1 MPESFAIAVQ
11 WPDDSRP
18 YLVHLKKPYFV
29 AEVRRI
35 EGAIL
40 FVTTLDTKQWRQSGD
55 EIAELL
61 PRASRFFAGALGI
74 EDQPSHFLKGSHGRE
89 FPRFLMAKTLGGTT
103 FIVEPDHPSPLVEVK
118 EPKNADGVTAL
129 AKHAASRAL
138 SGRFDT
144 VTQYRL
150 GQMRK
155 YYQQFVERQ
164 NGRSAAQ
171 LVIPHLAATPGTR

>member
-11 WPDDSRP
+11 WPDDSGP

-35 EGAIL
+35 GGSIL
-40 FVTTLDTKQWRQSGD
+40 FVTTVNSKQWRQSGE
-55 EIAELL
+55 EITALL
-61 PRASRFFAGALGI
+61 PKASRFFTEALGI
-74 EDQPSHFLKGSHGRE
+74 QEQPAHFLKGSHGRE
-89 FPRFLMAKTLGGTT
+89 FPRFLMAKTANGTM

-118 EPKNADGVTAL
+118 APMAKTA
-129 AKHAASRAL
+129 AANPL
-138 SGRFDT
+138 SSRFDT

-150 GQMRK
+150 AQMRK

-164 NGRSAAQ
+164 KGGKAAP
-171 LVIPHLAATPGTR
+171 LVVPEVLSVASKS